1 MQTVV
6 ISSAIVL
13 GLMLFAPAEGTA
25 QSSPLYIQFSPSAI
39 KGALYKPNAGPAP
52 HVGILAIHRTSNFTG
67 YSGCT
72 ELSKRGFLVLCMNP
86 RFDNNEAAVRWED
99 IALDVRSGVSFLRRQ
114 PGIAKVI
121 LWGFS
126 GGGPTT
132 TFYQAVAENGP
143 SYCQGPRK
151 LTECGDDLA
160 GLPPA
165 DGLILVDAHPGN
177 SVNGIRSLNAAVT
190 NDAAIVN
197 DNQRARIDPDLDPF
211 SPRNGYNPKGA
222 STYSESFKKR
232 YFAAQA
238 ARMNRLIDLALAKSG
253 EMKKGVYPY
262 PDDDAFIVLKGSAGR
277 LLEMDSSIHHG
288 TVRPQKLLKNDGA
301 IARQIV
307 ESVRQPNPD
316 LAGQDRTFNGG
327 ARLLTIRSF
336 LSANAIRATD
346 SMTIS
351 IGAPATIPRRAP
363 SGRFRSRS
371 SSRRWADTTSSGTT
385 RFTTTSRRARTRTSS
400 SLKEQPT
407 GRRPVSP
414 ASDLQGNTPIPSR
427 TFSTTSATGLTKC
440 SEPEAQLNQS
450 DTTLVR
456 RLSAESRQS
465 LPSGLRA
472 DQFPVRQQVRRRLV
486 VANSPQDD
494 EQQTHS
500 SG

>member
-1 MQTVV
+1 MLTVV
-6 ISSAIVL
+6 ISSVFVL
-13 GLMLFAPAEGTA
+13 GLMLLAPAQGTA
-25 QSSPLYIQFSPSAI
+25 QSSPLYIQFAPGAV
-39 KGALYKPNAGPAP
+39 KGALYKPDTGPAP
-52 HVGILAIHRTSNFTG
+52 HVGILAIHRTSNFMG
-67 YSGCT
+67 YLGCT

-99 IALDVRSGVSFLRRQ
+99 IALDVRSGVSFLRKQ
-114 PGIAKVI
+114 PGITKVV

-143 SYCQGPRK
+143 SYCQGPKK
-151 LTECGDDLA
+151 LVECSDDLA

-177 SVNGIRSLNAAVT
+177 SVNGIRSLNAAVA

-197 DNQRARIDPDLDPF
+197 DNQRARIDPELDPF
-211 SPRNGYNPKGA
+211 NPRNGYNPKGV
-222 STYSESFKKR
+222 STYSESFRKR

-262 PDDDAFIVLKGSAGR
+262 SDDDAFIVVKGATGR

-288 TVRPQKLLKNDGA
+288 TVRPQQLLKNDGT

-307 ESVRQPNPD
+307 ESVRQPNPG

-346 SMTIS
+346 SMDDIDWCSSNNSTPCALRAIS
-351 IGAPATIPRRAP
+351 IPLLVTAMGGHYFIRDNEIHYDVAKSKDKDFVVIEGATHGQTPCVPCERSPGQYSNTVKNFFDYVGSWINK
-363 SGRFRSRS
+363 RF
-371 SSRRWADTTSSGTT
+371 
-385 RFTTTSRRARTRTSS
+385 
-400 SLKEQPT
+400 
-407 GRRPVSP
+407 
-414 ASDLQGNTPIPSR
+414 
-427 TFSTTSATGLTKC
+427 
-440 SEPEAQLNQS
+440 
-450 DTTLVR
+450 
-456 RLSAESRQS
+456 
-465 LPSGLRA
+465 
-472 DQFPVRQQVRRRLV
+472 
-486 VANSPQDD
+486 
-494 EQQTHS
+494 
-500 SG
+500 